1 MFSVTVI
8 FYFYFVC
15 KFGNVQGYRS
25 EANVRLE
32 NLIHRV
38 LSRSSCS
45 SPSDCQSKW
54 GYCGTGSD
62 YCGDGCRGGPC
73 WGNNNPSGGRGGGS
87 VGVID
92 SNAFACVFNSIDSS
106 ARTKQFDALT
116 ASGWT
121 PNNKDEA
128 AVFLA
133 HVYHE
138 TDGLKTMREYCSPG
152 CGPQYSSSW
161 CSINAAP
168 GKYYYGRGWFQL
180 SYPCNYYNAGQSLG
194 VNLLS
199 NPDLV
204 ATNLKIAVQTA
215 VWFFKANNM
224 EGPAR
229 RGNFAA
235 TTRILNPIECNGG
248 SGYQNQLTRVATYR
262 RVRQCFNLGSPT
274 INPIC

>member
-1 MFSVTVI
+1 MSLLSSVSV
-8 FYFYFVC
+8 
-15 KFGNVQGYRS
+15 S
-25 EANVRLE
+25 
-32 NLIHRV
+32 
-38 LSRSSCS
+38 
-45 SPSDCQSKW
+45 
-54 GYCGTGSD
+54 
-62 YCGDGCRGGPC
+62 
-73 WGNNNPSGGRGGGS
+73 GRGGGS

-92 SNAFACVFNSIDSS
+92 SNTFACVFNTIDSS
-106 ARTKQFDALT
+106 ARTKQFGALI

-138 TDGLKTMREYCSPG
+138 TDGLKTMREYCAPG

-180 SYPCNYYNAGQSLG
+180 SYSCNYYNAGQSLG
-194 VNLLS
+194 VDLLN

-204 ATNLKIAVQTA
+204 ATNLMIAVKTA
-215 VWFFKANNM
+215 VWFFKTNNM

-229 RGNFAA
+229 RGDFAA